1 MTFTFPHVPSK
12 MGRSVIYDAAE
23 TYRLTSSIMALS
35 TMRDEFERRFGGE
48 CHIFRAPGRVNL
60 IGEHTDY
67 NDGYVMPA
75 AIEFDTYV
83 ACADTDNGMLSIQ
96 SLQKPEKIEF
106 PLNEARPQPSR
117 SWTDYVLGVL
127 IQLTREGYS
136 FRGANLLIDGR
147 VPIGAGLSSS
157 AALEVATA
165 LALLSFSP
173 RAIDRIAIA
182 KLCQRAENEFV
193 GSRCGIM
200 DQFASLNGR
209 SENALLLDCRS
220 LAFRLIPLPVD
231 VSLVICNTMVKHSLA
246 SGEYNAR
253 REECE
258 AGVRHFAQHRAEIAA
273 LRDVTEDD
281 LQKHGGGLAD
291 VLFRRCRHVITENG
305 RVLAAERAL
314 ESGDLSELGRLMYE
328 SHLSLKDDFEVSC
341 AELDT
346 MVELARNIPGTY
358 GARMTGGG
366 FGGCTINLVKRE
378 RAQQFSEQ
386 LGQSYYEV
394 THFRPEI
401 YITKAAQGA
410 GPAT

>member
-1 MTFTFPHVPSK
+1 
-12 MGRSVIYDAAE
+12 
-23 TYRLTSSIMALS
+23 MAL
-35 TMRDEFERRFGGE
+35 TRIRNEFERRFGGE

-83 ACADTDNGMLSIQ
+83 ACAETDNGKLSVQ
-96 SLQKPEKIEF
+96 SLQKPERIGF
-106 PLNEARPQPSR
+106 PLSEARPQPSG

-127 IQLTREGYS
+127 IQLSREGYS

-173 RAIDRIAIA
+173 PGIDRMAIA

-193 GSRCGIM
+193 GSHCGIM
-200 DQFASLNGR
+200 DQFASLNGCP
-209 SENALLLDCRS
+209 ENALLLDCRL
-220 LAFRLIPLPVD
+220 LAFHLIPLPAD

-281 LQKHGGGLAD
+281 LQKHGCGLAD
-291 VLFRRCRHVITENG
+291 VLIRRCRHVITENG
-305 RVLAAERAL
+305 RVLAAGRAL
-314 ESGDLSELGRLMYE
+314 ESGDLRELGRLMYE
-328 SHLSLKDDFEVSC
+328 SHYSLKDDFEVSC
-341 AELDT
+341 VELNT
-346 MVELARNIPGTY
+346 MVELARKIPGTY

-366 FGGCTINLVKRE
+366 FGGCTINLVRRE

-386 LGQSYYEV
+386 IGQSYYEV
-394 THFRPEI
+394 THLRPEI